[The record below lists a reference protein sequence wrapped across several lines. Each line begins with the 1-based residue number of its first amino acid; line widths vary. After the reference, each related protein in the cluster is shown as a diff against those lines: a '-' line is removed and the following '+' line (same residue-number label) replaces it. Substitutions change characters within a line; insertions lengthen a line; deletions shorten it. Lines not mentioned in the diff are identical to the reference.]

1 MISIKHSNYK
11 IKEDPDLAFTR
22 LNWTV
27 EQVDSLAV
35 QMITSVTVDTNR
47 PWVGV
52 LEPEFLKFRL
62 IEPRGFFTINPVQL
76 VVKGKIH
83 QIADGSRLEVKIL
96 PGIYTFILF
105 LGIYIMTAFALFQI
119 VTYGNVDDI
128 IPWLIWTLVFPVSG
142 TIFLN
147 YKVNQIDN
155 KVKTL
160 FGATEIE

>member
-27 EQVDSLAV
+27 ERVDNLAG
-35 QMITSVTVDTNR
+35 QMITSVTVNTNR
-47 PWVGV
+47 AWVGV
-52 LEPEFLKFRL
+52 LEPEILKFRL

-76 VVKGKIH
+76 IVRGKIH
-83 QIADGSRLEVKIL
+83 QIVDGSRLEVRIQ

-105 LGIYIMTAFALFQI
+105 LGIYIMTAFMLFQA
-119 VTYGNVDDI
+119 VAHGSVDSI
-128 IPWLIWTLVFPVSG
+128 IPGLIWTLIFPISG

-155 KVKTL
+155 KVKVL
-160 FGATEIE
+160 FGATEID